1 MIGTWQLRPIY
12 RFSWITFNE
21 IRCLSLYLVNC
32 TKTTYYNTL
41 RKPFHTSLFDYFIHF
56 YEHECFVSLAS
67 NLKIRFFWLFEKK
80 NLFTF
85 YLHMHFIACEKRF
98 AMCIV
103 YESSVKNWK
112 NISQSAVPIPFRI
125 LRYDRSRHAQPVEVF
140 QLVRENFMKL
150 EICTGGINKNRNF
163 NLKKRKYYFY
173 ELAIPCSVV
182 LRVHRLVNSFPLRFR
197 NTIFDSKERKLHR
210 RTNKN
215 VRSQRIRL
223 KL

>member
-1 MIGTWQLRPIY
+1 MISVCWSISSSCLLIGTWQLRPIY

-21 IRCLSLYLVNC
+21 IQLNRCLSLYLVNC

-103 YESSVKNWK
+103 YESSVKNRK
-112 NISQSAVPIPFRI
+112 NISQKCRSDSISNLTIWSQACPTRGSIPTGPRKF
-125 LRYDRSRHAQPVEVF
+125 H
-140 QLVRENFMKL
+140 
-150 EICTGGINKNRNF
+150 EIRNLYRRNK
-163 NLKKRKYYFY
+163 
-173 ELAIPCSVV
+173 
-182 LRVHRLVNSFPLRFR
+182 
-197 NTIFDSKERKLHR
+197 
-210 RTNKN
+210 
-215 VRSQRIRL
+215 
-223 KL
+223 